1 MTRSTEDALI
11 DLLVHRMA
19 GRLTATAVVEW
30 ATHALVAGE
39 DTPSLVVLA
48 GLDRKLS
55 VFEIT
60 PWLDKTIAEL
70 QVVLL

>member
-1 MTRSTEDALI
+1 
-11 DLLVHRMA
+11 
-19 GRLTATAVVEW
+19 VVEW

-39 DTPSLVVLA
+39 DTPSLAVLA

-55 VFEIT
+55 LFEIT